1 MSSTDTDFSGTVKW
15 YNIERGFGFITVDDG
30 SPDMYVHATGL
41 SLDGPLMENDRV
53 SFITEVDSRTNKP
66 KAMNVV
72 RATEEEAPAPV
83 AVAEEPVVESFVETV
98 IEIVKEELNEDEK
111 REKSIKMETFQRAR
125 LQVQVEQ
132 MAKDIA
138 AAVVV
143 VEEGSV
149 DYDANARL
157 SFEASGASGD
167 FDTYKTQY
175 FEDTSAMTGKKFQD
189 AIATEKAA
197 AEAAAAEKAAA
208 EKAAAEAAAA
218 EKAAAE
224 KAAAEAA
231 AAKEAEEKRLAEEAA
246 EAAALAAKE
255 AEDAAAK
262 ELGYSSAEIMKVRQ
276 QPKSTEEEAALAT
289 KYGAMDLGEKA
300 FTILVDLGMVELN
313 PDPDDANRDTSKD
326 DEDLE

>member
-1 MSSTDTDFSGTVKW
+1 MHFLSSVVSAIAISSAVAFVPSYNTPRISKLYMSSTDTDFSGTVKW

-197 AEAAAAEKAAA
+197 AEAAAAEKAA
-208 EKAAAEAAAA
+208 
-218 EKAAAE
+218 
-224 KAAAEAA
+224 
-231 AAKEAEEKRLAEEAA
+231 
-246 EAAALAAKE
+246 
-255 AEDAAAK
+255 
-262 ELGYSSAEIMKVRQ
+262 
-276 QPKSTEEEAALAT
+276 
-289 KYGAMDLGEKA
+289 
-300 FTILVDLGMVELN
+300 
-313 PDPDDANRDTSKD
+313 
-326 DEDLE
+326 